1 MGLIDKFSSPER
13 RIKELVINFIFKEY
27 NQILTNKDI
36 IIKNKVLIIKL
47 NPVLKTEIVINK
59 YKLLNFLNQE
69 QNKIIIKDLI

>member
-1 MGLIDKFSSPER
+1 M
-13 RIKELVINFIFKEY
+13 INFIFKEY